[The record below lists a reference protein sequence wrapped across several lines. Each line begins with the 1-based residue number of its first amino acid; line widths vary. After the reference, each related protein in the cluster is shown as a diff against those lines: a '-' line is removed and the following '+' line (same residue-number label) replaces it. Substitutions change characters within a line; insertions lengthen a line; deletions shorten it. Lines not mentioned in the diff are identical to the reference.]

1 MVSDCE
7 SVPAASTDAYA
18 INHNYEL
25 IDFLLIRRYL
35 TTSLCGEF
43 CASPDI
49 LVALLFWIGYSNSTL
64 NPIIYAYFNR
74 DFREAFKNT
83 LHCLFCWWRRELSPL
98 DIDVRRSSLNA
109 RYDSRA
115 KSVYTES
122 YLRPQPNKN
131 NDVAPETL

>member
-1 MVSDCE
+1 MKLMKNVMQC
-7 SVPAASTDAYA
+7 Y
-18 INHNYEL
+18 
-25 IDFLLIRRYL
+25 FRYL
-35 TTSLCGEF
+35 TTSLCGEK
-43 CASPDI
+43 CPSPNI

-83 LHCLFCWWRRELSPL
+83 LTCIFVSWWRENV
-98 DIDVRRSSLNA
+98 DDVR

-122 YLRPQPNKN
+122 YLRPKQLNRQKEDN
-131 NDVAPETL
+131 IAESL

>member
-1 MVSDCE
+1 M
-7 SVPAASTDAYA
+7 
-18 INHNYEL
+18 
-25 IDFLLIRRYL
+25 
-35 TTSLCGEF
+35 TTSLCDS
-43 CASPDI
+43 CPSPDI
-49 LVALLFWIGYSNSTL
+49 LVAILFWIGYSNSTL

-74 DFREAFKNT
+74 DFREAFSGT
-83 LHCLFCWWRRELSPL
+83 LHCLFCFWRKEPSPL

-131 NDVAPETL
+131 NDIAPETL